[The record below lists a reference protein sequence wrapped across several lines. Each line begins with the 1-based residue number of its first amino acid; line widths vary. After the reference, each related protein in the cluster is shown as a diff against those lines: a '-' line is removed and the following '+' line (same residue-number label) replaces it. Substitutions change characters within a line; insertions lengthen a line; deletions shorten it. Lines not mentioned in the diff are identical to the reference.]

1 MADDILF
8 TGTYEEEAAPPTRE
22 EVKLYIMSKMNVSQE
37 AVDAAIEA
45 VGIDMIKVEEFLKQK
60 G

>member
-8 TGTYEEEAAPPTRE
+8 TGTYEEEGAPPTRE